1 MKRAD
6 RKKSDAQPELRLV
19 PTSAEPADATSDES
33 LMARYVKGDAA
44 AFEVLVRRH
53 ADALLGF
60 LVRMV
65 RERTRAEDLFQETFL
80 RVHTK
85 ADTFK
90 PEQRFKAWLYAIA
103 AHAAIDAMR
112 KDARVPAT
120 FSFDAED
127 DDAQPLSA
135 TLHVELPHPSEK
147 LSADERS
154 ARVRAA
160 VETLPPRQRA
170 TVALAYFEGLTYP
183 EVAAALGCTVG
194 TVKTQVSRAMDAL
207 ARILPQPDGGAR

>member
-1 MKRAD
+1 MKRAA
-6 RKKSDAQPELRLV
+6 RKSADAQPELRLS
-19 PTSAEPADATSDES
+19 PASAEPQSDTDEA
-33 LMARYVKGDAA
+33 LFERHRGGDAN
-44 AFEVLVRRH
+44 AFEPLLRRH

-60 LVRMV
+60 LARMV
-65 RERTRAEDLFQETFL
+65 RDRALAEDLFQETFL

-85 ADTFK
+85 SDTFK
-90 PEQRFKAWLYAIA
+90 QGQRFKAWLYAIA

-112 KDARVPAT
+112 KSARLPDT

-135 TLHVELPHPSEK
+135 TLHAETPHPSEK
-147 LSADERS
+147 LSAEERR
-154 ARVRAA
+154 ARVHAA

-207 ARILPQPDGGAR
+207 AKILPQPEGGAR